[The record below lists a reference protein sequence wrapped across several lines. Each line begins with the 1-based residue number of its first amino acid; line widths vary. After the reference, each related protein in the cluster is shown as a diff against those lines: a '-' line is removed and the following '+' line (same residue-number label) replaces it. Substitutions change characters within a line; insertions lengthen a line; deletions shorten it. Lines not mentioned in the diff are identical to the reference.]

1 MQWNV
6 VNVVDREIKVENH
19 QSWTNQKIKL
29 EIHLRDKTI
38 IKIKFALKLLI
49 QWMNL
54 TTVGYQ
60 ETDPTIAEQARPS
73 FSHHKEQYIL
83 KS

>member
-1 MQWNV
+1 
-6 VNVVDREIKVENH
+6 
-19 QSWTNQKIKL
+19 
-29 EIHLRDKTI
+29 
-38 IKIKFALKLLI
+38 
-49 QWMNL
+49 MNL